1 MVFVIGEG
9 AIGFRALALRD
20 FKFIPEADGSNA
32 KELVV
37 AFDAAF
43 DFRLE
48 IVCCGDSTR
57 FQRAGKCAGQS
68 TGERRDNVV
77 DGSGKRG
84 GVFHAVVF
92 CVTSVHPKMK
102 GFGET
107 FDVRVAEGPFL
118 LD

>member
-1 MVFVIGEG
+1 MVFVVGECAVCFG
-9 AIGFRALALRD
+9 ALALGN
-20 FKFIPEADGSNA
+20 FQLVTETDGSDA

-43 DFRLE
+43 DFGLQ
-48 IVCCGDSTR
+48 IVSCGDSTR

-68 TGERRDNVV
+68 TGERRDDVV

-92 CVTSVHPKMK
+92 CVASVHPKMK
-102 GFGET
+102 GLGET